1 MPVGQ
6 APLDNTMS
14 LTFGNEKSSILS
26 VLPHYLLNNGFLL
39 NRQAE
44 LDLQAFPNGVWERE
58 KISIYRIKSG
68 EKFKITSVS
77 IRW

>member
-6 APLDNTMS
+6 ASLDNTMS

-44 LDLQAFPNGVWERE
+44 LDLQAFPNGVWERA
-58 KISIYRIKSG
+58 KRKLVFTG
-68 EKFKITSVS
+68 LKAVKNLK
-77 IRW
+77 